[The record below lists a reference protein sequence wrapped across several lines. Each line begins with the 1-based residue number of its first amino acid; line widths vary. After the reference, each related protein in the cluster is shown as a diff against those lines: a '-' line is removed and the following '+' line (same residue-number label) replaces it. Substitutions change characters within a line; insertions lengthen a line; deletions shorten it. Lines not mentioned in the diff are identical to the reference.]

1 MGGEVVKWSPRF
13 WVGQNQNLL
22 ASMTFYYHG
31 LRTTNEGIN
40 QRNLKIWVDVA
51 DKIRPY
57 LKIWVCELIF
67 GRAVKAISSLGV
79 HSPCLLLLTIAPHI
93 FLNTTPA
100 TNFLWNSH
108 LLSNSSFFSE
118 SISVEIKL
126 GNSVIFH
133 CVNLVVTEFW
143 LLFLVRCEIPWMM
156 KLSHWKNSSSSPS
169 STVSKNP
176 DTALLRIASWHQP
189 VWDFSF
195 STFGMLWRIFLRQL
209 DFSNAKPGQHFKD
222 KN

>member
-1 MGGEVVKWSPRF
+1 MQWRRFPLRSSVVL
-13 WVGQNQNLL
+13 V
-22 ASMTFYYHG
+22 YYY
-31 LRTTNEGIN
+31 
-40 QRNLKIWVDVA
+40 W
-51 DKIRPY
+51 P
-57 LKIWVCELIF
+57 W
-67 GRAVKAISSLGV
+67 
-79 HSPCLLLLTIAPHI
+79 PHI
-93 FLNTTPA
+93 LNFFNKTPA
-100 TNFLWNSH
+100 MNFLWNFYP
-108 LLSNSSFFSE
+108 LSNSSFFSE

-126 GNSVIFH
+126 ENSVIFH

-156 KLSHWKNSSSSPS
+156 KSSHWKESSSSPS
-169 STVSKNP
+169 STATVSKNP

-222 KN
+222 KK

>member
-1 MGGEVVKWSPRF
+1 MWQTKYASAVPKNLAVQWRQFPHWAFVVHVYYYWPWPPIIF
-13 WVGQNQNLL
+13 W
-22 ASMTFYYHG
+22 T
-31 LRTTNEGIN
+31 
-40 QRNLKIWVDVA
+40 
-51 DKIRPY
+51 P
-57 LKIWVCELIF
+57 
-67 GRAVKAISSLGV
+67 
-79 HSPCLLLLTIAPHI
+79 LLLRI
-93 FLNTTPA
+93 F
-100 TNFLWNSH
+100 SVIQ
-108 LLSNSSFFSE
+108 LSNSSFFSE

-156 KLSHWKNSSSSPS
+156 KSSHWKKSSSSPS